1 MPSIDSPQF
10 PLWMLQVLPVAYLAI
25 TFLQS
30 GLDKVLDWKGNLG
43 YVTQVFSKVPV
54 LRGQPALL
62 LAMLTLLEVAAGGLS
77 AVGILVL
84 VATGSPQLACAGGM
98 VSGVALLSLL
108 FGQRMAKDYPGAAGL
123 APYFLVSLAA
133 VYFNR
138 G

>member
-1 MPSIDSPQF
+1 MPPIDSPQF
-10 PLWMLQVLPVAYLAI
+10 PAWMLQVLPVAYLAI

-30 GLDKVLDWKGNLG
+30 GLDKVFDWRGNLS

-54 LRGQPALL
+54 LKGQPKPLL
-62 LAMLTLLEVAAGGLS
+62 FSLTVLELASGAVCAAGVL
-77 AVGILVL
+77 ALVF
-84 VATGSPQLACAGGM
+84 TGNSRLACAGGM
-98 VSGVALLSLL
+98 VSGVTFLSLL
-108 FGQRMAKDYPGAAGL
+108 FGQRVAKDYAGAAVI

>member
-1 MPSIDSPQF
+1 MPSLDFPQF
-10 PLWMLQVLPVAYLAI
+10 PSWLLQVLPVAYLAI

-30 GLDKVLDWKGNLG
+30 SLDKVFDWKGNLG

-54 LRGQPALL
+54 LRGQPKLL
-62 LAMLTLLEVAAGGLS
+62 LLSLTVLELSSGFLSAAGVI
-77 AVGILVL
+77 ALVL
-84 VATGSPQLACAGGM
+84 TGNPRLACVGGM
-98 VSGVALLSLL
+98 VSGVTFLSLL
-108 FGQRMAKDYPGAAGL
+108 FGQRISKDYAGAAAL

>member
-1 MPSIDSPQF
+1 MPALDFPQF
-10 PLWMLQVLPVAYLAI
+10 PSWMLQVLPVAYLAI

-30 GLDKVLDWKGNLG
+30 SLDKAFNWKGNLG

-62 LAMLTLLEVAAGGLS
+62 LLSLTVLELASGFLSAAGVI
-77 AVGILVL
+77 ALVL
-84 VATGSPQLACAGGM
+84 TGSSWLACVGGM
-98 VSGVALLSLL
+98 VSGVTFLSLL
-108 FGQRMAKDYPGAAGL
+108 FGQRISKEYAGAAAL

>member
-1 MPSIDSPQF
+1 MPPLDFPQF

-30 GLDKVLDWKGNLG
+30 SLDKVFNWKGNLG

-62 LAMLTLLEVAAGGLS
+62 LLSLTVLELASGLLSAAGVV
-77 AVGILVL
+77 ALVL
-84 VATGSPQLACAGGM
+84 TGSSWLACVGGM
-98 VSGVALLSLL
+98 VSGVTFLSLL
-108 FGQRMAKDYPGAAGL
+108 FGQRISKDYAGAAAL

>member
-1 MPSIDSPQF
+1 MPPLDFPQF

-30 GLDKVLDWKGNLG
+30 SLDKVFDWKGNLG

-54 LRGQPALL
+54 LRGQPKPLL
-62 LAMLTLLEVAAGGLS
+62 FSLTVMELASGSLCAAGVI
-77 AVGILVL
+77 ALVF
-84 VATGSPQLACAGGM
+84 TGSPKLACVGGM
-98 VSGVALLSLL
+98 VSGVTFLSLL
-108 FGQRMAKDYPGAAGL
+108 FGQRISKDYAGAAVL
-123 APYFLVSLAA
+123 PAYFLVSVAA